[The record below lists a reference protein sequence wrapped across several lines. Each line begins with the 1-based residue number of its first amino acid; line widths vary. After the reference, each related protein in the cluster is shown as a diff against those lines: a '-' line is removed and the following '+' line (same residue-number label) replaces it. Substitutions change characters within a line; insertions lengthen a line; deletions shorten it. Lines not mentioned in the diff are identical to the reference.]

1 MSDRMIQPYDLVT
14 ALDLNS
20 LMLFFWFTLL
30 FDLPR
35 YIISAIAMACVPWH
49 SPPPKR
55 YSTSAI
61 VAGHNEAK
69 TVRQCVCSLEVDEII
84 VVDDGS
90 TDDMWLEVQ
99 RLKEEGIIANAIR
112 LPSRQSKPAAINTGL
127 ALCSGEI
134 VLIIDADT
142 VLAPGAVAAV
152 LGYFSD
158 PKVGGVNFNLQ
169 VRNECATLTTWFQA
183 IEYSIAVSAGK
194 RMADVLGILPN
205 VSGAA
210 GAFRRKALEQVGG
223 QDIEV
228 AEDAALSMKLR
239 DAGWQLRFAPDA
251 IARTIAP
258 ETMVSLLLQRLRWDS
273 SIITIWWRKHVRNLN
288 PFGQHFSFANMLTNL
303 DVLWFSAIL
312 PLVLP
317 VYVLWLY
324 NSVGD
329 VSITFLLTVFL
340 GLCALDIILCVVTC
354 VPLRFWPY
362 VPYYVIVQNLVM
374 KPLRIIALVLE
385 LTLQISRR
393 DNYIPAHQR
402 WKLS

>member
-1 MSDRMIQPYDLVT
+1 MIQPYDLLT
-14 ALDLNS
+14 ALDVHG
-20 LMLFFWFTLL
+20 LMLYFWFTLL

-35 YIISAIAMACVPWH
+35 YTMSAIAMACVPWQ
-49 SPPPKR
+49 SPPLKR

-69 TVRQCVCSLEVDEII
+69 TIRQCVRSLEVDEII

-90 TDDMWLEVQ
+90 TDDMWREVQ
-99 RLKEEGIIANAIR
+99 RLKQEGIITNAIC

-152 LGYFSD
+152 LGYFAD
-158 PKVGGVNFNLQ
+158 PKVGGVNFNLK
-169 VRNECATLTTWFQA
+169 VRNERATLTTQFQA

-194 RMADVLGILPN
+194 RMADALGILPN

-210 GAFRRKALEQVGG
+210 GAFRRTVLEQVGA

-239 DAGWQLRFAPDA
+239 DAGWWLRFAPDA
-251 IARTIAP
+251 IAYTNAP

-273 SIITIWWRKHVRNLN
+273 SIITIWWRKHARNLN
-288 PFGQHFSFANMLTNL
+288 PFGRHFSLANMLTNL

-324 NSVGD
+324 NSVGE

-340 GLCALDIILCVVTC
+340 GLCALDVILCIVTR

-374 KPLRIIALVLE
+374 KPMRIIALVLE

>member
-1 MSDRMIQPYDLVT
+1 MIQPYDLLT
-14 ALDLNS
+14 ALDLYS

-35 YIISAIAMACVPWH
+35 YILSAVAMACVPWR
-49 SPPPKR
+49 SPPAR
-55 YSTSAI
+55 RHSTSAV
-61 VAGHNEAK
+61 VAGHNESK
-69 TVRQCVCSLEVDEII
+69 TIRQCVQSLEVDEVI

-99 RLKEEGIIANAIR
+99 LLQKEGLVAKAIR
-112 LPSRQSKPAAINTGL
+112 LPSRQSKPAAVNAGL

-134 VLIIDADT
+134 VLIVDADT
-142 VLAPGAVAAV
+142 VLMPGAVAAA
-152 LGYFSD
+152 LGYFSN

-169 VRNECATLTTWFQA
+169 VRNEGATLTTRFQA

-194 RMADVLGILPN
+194 RMADALGILPN

-210 GAFRRKALEQVGG
+210 GAFRRTALQEVGG

-251 IARTIAP
+251 IACTIAP
-258 ETMVSLLLQRLRWDS
+258 ETMVALLLQRLRWDS
-273 SIITIWWRKHVRNLN
+273 SIITIWWRKHARNLN
-288 PFGQHFSFANMLTNL
+288 PFGQHFTFANMLTNL

-312 PLVLP
+312 PLALP
-317 VYVLWLY
+317 VYVVWLY
-324 NSVGD
+324 NSVGV
-329 VSITFLLTVFL
+329 VSITFLLTVLL
-340 GLCALDIILCVVTC
+340 GSCALDIILCVATC

-374 KPLRIIALVLE
+374 KPMRTIALVLE

-393 DNYIPAHQR
+393 DNYIPVHQR
-402 WKLS
+402 CKLS

>member
-1 MSDRMIQPYDLVT
+1 MIQPYDLVT
-14 ALDLNS
+14 ALDLNG

-35 YIISAIAMACVPWH
+35 YILSAIALAFVPWH

-61 VAGHNEAK
+61 MAGHNEAK

-99 RLKEEGIIANAIR
+99 RLQEEGLVAKAIR
-112 LPSRQSKPAAINTGL
+112 LPSRQSKPAAINAGL

-142 VLAPGAVAAV
+142 VLAPGAVAAA

-169 VRNECATLTTWFQA
+169 VRNEGATLTTRLQA
-183 IEYSIAVSAGK
+183 IEYSIAISVGK
-194 RMADVLGILPN
+194 RMADAFGILPN

-210 GAFRRKALEQVGG
+210 GAFRRSALEQVGG

-239 DAGWQLRFAPDA
+239 DAGWRLRFAPDA
-251 IARTIAP
+251 IASTVTP
-258 ETMVSLLLQRLRWDS
+258 ETMVALLLQRLRWDS
-273 SIITIWWRKHVRNLN
+273 SIITIWWRKHLRNLN
-288 PFGQHFSFANMLTNL
+288 PFGRHFSFTNMLTNL

-324 NSVGD
+324 NSVGT
-329 VSITFLLTVFL
+329 VSITFLLTVLL
-340 GLCALDIILCVVTC
+340 GSCVLDIVMCVVTC

-374 KPLRIIALVLE
+374 KPMRAIALVLE
-385 LTLQISRR
+385 LTLEISRR
-393 DNYIPAHQR
+393 DNFIPAHQR

>member
-1 MSDRMIQPYDLVT
+1 
-14 ALDLNS
+14 
-20 LMLFFWFTLL
+20 
-30 FDLPR
+30 
-35 YIISAIAMACVPWH
+35 
-49 SPPPKR
+49 
-55 YSTSAI
+55 
-61 VAGHNEAK
+61 
-69 TVRQCVCSLEVDEII
+69 
-84 VVDDGS
+84 
-90 TDDMWLEVQ
+90 
-99 RLKEEGIIANAIR
+99 
-112 LPSRQSKPAAINTGL
+112 
-127 ALCSGEI
+127 
-134 VLIIDADT
+134 
-142 VLAPGAVAAV
+142 LAPGAVAAV

-169 VRNECATLTTWFQA
+169 VRNERATLTTWFQA

-194 RMADVLGILPN
+194 RMADALGILPN

-210 GAFRRKALEQVGG
+210 GAFRRTALEQVEGL
-223 QDIEV
+223 DIEV

-239 DAGWQLRFAPDA
+239 DAGWKLRFAPDA
-251 IARTIAP
+251 IARTLAP

-273 SIITIWWRKHVRNLN
+273 SIITIWWRKHARNLN
-288 PFGQHFSFANMLTNL
+288 PFGRHFSFANMWTNL

-324 NSVGD
+324 NSVGN

-340 GLCALDIILCVVTC
+340 GLCALDVILCVVASI
-354 VPLRFWPY
+354 PLRFWPY

-374 KPLRIIALVLE
+374 KPMRIIAIVLE

>member
-1 MSDRMIQPYDLVT
+1 LRAV
-14 ALDLNS
+14 AV
-20 LMLFFWFTLL
+20 
-30 FDLPR
+30 
-35 YIISAIAMACVPWH
+35 AAA
-49 SPPPKR
+49 KR
-55 YSTSAI
+55 YRTSAI

-69 TVRQCVCSLEVDEII
+69 TIRQCVRSLEVDEII

-99 RLKEEGIIANAIR
+99 RLKEEGVIANAIH
-112 LPSRQSKPAAINTGL
+112 LHSRQSKPAAVNAGL

-158 PKVGGVNFNLQ
+158 PKVAGVNFNLE
-169 VRNECATLTTWFQA
+169 VGNERATLTTRFQA
-183 IEYSIAVSAGK
+183 IEYFIAVSAGK
-194 RMADVLGILPN
+194 RMADALGILPN

-210 GAFRRKALEQVGG
+210 GAFRRTALEQVGG

-228 AEDAALSMKLR
+228 AEDAALAMKLR

-251 IARTIAP
+251 IARTTAP

-273 SIITIWWRKHVRNLN
+273 SIITIWWRKHARNLN
-288 PFGQHFSFANMLTNL
+288 PFGRDFRPANVLTSL
-303 DVLWFSAIL
+303 DVLWFSAVL

-324 NSVGD
+324 NSVGE
-329 VSITFLLTVFL
+329 VSIAFLLTVFL
-340 GLCALDIILCVVTC
+340 GLCALDIILCVITC

-362 VPYYVIVQNLVM
+362 LPYYVVVQNLVM
-374 KPLRIIALVLE
+374 KPMRMVALVLE

>member
-1 MSDRMIQPYDLVT
+1 MIQPYDLLT
-14 ALDLNS
+14 ALDVHG
-20 LMLFFWFTLL
+20 LMLYFWFTLL

-35 YIISAIAMACVPWH
+35 YTMSAIAMACVPWQ
-49 SPPPKR
+49 SPPLKR

-69 TVRQCVCSLEVDEII
+69 TIRQCVRSLEVDEII

-90 TDDMWLEVQ
+90 TDDMWREVQ
-99 RLKEEGIIANAIR
+99 RLKQEGIITNAIC

-152 LGYFSD
+152 LGYFAD
-158 PKVGGVNFNLQ
+158 PKVGGVNFNLK
-169 VRNECATLTTWFQA
+169 VRNERATLTTQFQA

-194 RMADVLGILPN
+194 RMADSLGILPN

-210 GAFRRKALEQVGG
+210 GAFRRTVLEQVGG

-239 DAGWQLRFAPDA
+239 DAGWWLRFAPDA
-251 IARTIAP
+251 IAYTNAP

-273 SIITIWWRKHVRNLN
+273 SIITIWWRKHARNLN
-288 PFGQHFSFANMLTNL
+288 PFGRHFSLANMLTNL

-324 NSVGD
+324 NSVGE

-340 GLCALDIILCVVTC
+340 GLCALDVILCIVTR

-374 KPLRIIALVLE
+374 KPMRIIALVLE

>member
-1 MSDRMIQPYDLVT
+1 MIQPYDLVT
-14 ALDLNS
+14 ALDLPS

-30 FDLPR
+30 FDVPR
-35 YIISAIAMACVPWH
+35 YILSAIALACVPWH

-55 YSTSAI
+55 YSTSAV

-99 RLKEEGIIANAIR
+99 RLKEEGIITHAIR
-112 LPSRQSKPAAINTGL
+112 LPSRQSKPAAVNTGL
-127 ALCSGEI
+127 ALCTGEI

-152 LGYFSD
+152 LGYFSA

-169 VRNECATLTTWFQA
+169 VRNEGATLTTWFQA

-194 RMADVLGILPN
+194 RMADALGILPN

-210 GAFRRKALEQVGG
+210 GAFRRTALEQVGG

-228 AEDAALSMKLR
+228 AEDAALFMKLR

-258 ETMVSLLLQRLRWDS
+258 ETMVALLLQRLRWDS
-273 SIITIWWRKHVRNLN
+273 SIITIWWRKYARNLN
-288 PFGQHFSFANMLTNL
+288 PFEQHFSFANMWTNL

-317 VYVLWLY
+317 VYLLWLY

-329 VSITFLLTVFL
+329 AAITFLLTVFL
-340 GLCALDIILCVVTC
+340 GLCALDVILCVVTF

-393 DNYIPAHQR
+393 DNYIPRHQR

>member
-1 MSDRMIQPYDLVT
+1 MIQPYDLLT
-14 ALDLNS
+14 ALDPYS

-35 YIISAIAMACVPWH
+35 YVMSAVAMACVPWQ

-55 YSTSAI
+55 YRTSAI

-69 TVRQCVCSLEVDEII
+69 TIRQCVRSLEVDEII

-99 RLKEEGIIANAIR
+99 RLKEEGVIANAIH
-112 LPSRQSKPAAINTGL
+112 LHSRQSKPAAVNAGL

-158 PKVGGVNFNLQ
+158 PKVGGVNFNLE
-169 VRNECATLTTWFQA
+169 VGNERATLTTRFQA
-183 IEYSIAVSAGK
+183 IEYFIAVSAGK
-194 RMADVLGILPN
+194 RMADALGILPN

-210 GAFRRKALEQVGG
+210 GAFRRTALEQVGG

-228 AEDAALSMKLR
+228 AEDAALAMKLR

-251 IARTIAP
+251 IARTTAP

-273 SIITIWWRKHVRNLN
+273 SIITIWWRKHARNLN
-288 PFGQHFSFANMLTNL
+288 PFGRDFRPANVLTSL
-303 DVLWFSAIL
+303 DVLWFSAVL

-324 NSVGD
+324 NSVGE
-329 VSITFLLTVFL
+329 VSIAFLLTVFL
-340 GLCALDIILCVVTC
+340 GLCALDIILCVITC

-362 VPYYVIVQNLVM
+362 LPYYVVVQNLVM
-374 KPLRIIALVLE
+374 KPMRMVALVLE

>member
-1 MSDRMIQPYDLVT
+1 MIQPYDLLT
-14 ALDLNS
+14 ALDLYS

-35 YIISAIAMACVPWH
+35 YIMSAIAVACVPWQL
-49 SPPPKR
+49 PPPKR

-61 VAGHNEAK
+61 VAGHNEAN
-69 TVRQCVCSLEVDEII
+69 TVRQCVRSLEVDDEVI
-84 VVDDGS
+84 VIDDGS

-99 RLKEEGIIANAIR
+99 RLKEEGIITNAIR

-158 PKVGGVNFNLQ
+158 PKVGGVNFNLK
-169 VRNECATLTTWFQA
+169 VRNERATLTTRFQA

-194 RMADVLGILPN
+194 RIADALGILPN

-210 GAFRRKALEQVGG
+210 GAFRRTALEQVGG

-228 AEDAALSMKLR
+228 AEDAALAMKLR

-251 IARTIAP
+251 IACTNAP

-273 SIITIWWRKHVRNLN
+273 SIITIWWRKHARNLN

-329 VSITFLLTVFL
+329 VSITFLVTVFL

-374 KPLRIIALVLE
+374 KPMRMIALVLE

-402 WKLS
+402 WRLS

>member
-1 MSDRMIQPYDLVT
+1 MIQPYDLLT
-14 ALDLNS
+14 ALDPYS

-35 YIISAIAMACVPWH
+35 YLMSAVAMACVPWQ

-61 VAGHNEAK
+61 VAGYNEAK
-69 TVRQCVCSLEVDEII
+69 TIRQCVRSLEIDEII

-99 RLKEEGIIANAIR
+99 RLKEEGVIAHAVH
-112 LPSRQSKPAAINTGL
+112 LPSRQSKPAAVNAGL

-158 PKVGGVNFNLQ
+158 PKVGGVNFNLE
-169 VRNECATLTTWFQA
+169 VGNERATLTTRFQA
-183 IEYSIAVSAGK
+183 IEYFIAVSAGK
-194 RMADVLGILPN
+194 RMADALGILPN

-210 GAFRRKALEQVGG
+210 GAFRRTALEQVGG

-228 AEDAALSMKLR
+228 AEDAALAMKLR

-251 IARTIAP
+251 IARTTVP

-273 SIITIWWRKHVRNLN
+273 SIITIWWRKHARNLN
-288 PFGQHFSFANMLTNL
+288 PFGRHFRPANVFTNL

-317 VYVLWLY
+317 VYVVWLY
-324 NSVGD
+324 NSVGE
-329 VSITFLLTVFL
+329 VSIAFLLTVFL
-340 GLCALDIILCVVTC
+340 GLCALDIILCVITC
-354 VPLRFWPY
+354 VPLRFLPY
-362 VPYYVIVQNLVM
+362 LPYYVVVQNLVM
-374 KPLRIIALVLE
+374 KPMRMIALVLE

-393 DNYIPAHQR
+393 DNYIPVHQR

>member
-1 MSDRMIQPYDLVT
+1 MIQPYDLLT
-14 ALDLNS
+14 ALDPYS

-35 YIISAIAMACVPWH
+35 YVMSAVAMACVPWQ
-49 SPPPKR
+49 SPPLKR
-55 YSTSAI
+55 FSTSAI

-69 TVRQCVCSLEVDEII
+69 TIRQCVRSLEVDEII

-99 RLKEEGIIANAIR
+99 RLKEEGVIANAVH
-112 LPSRQSKPAAINTGL
+112 LPSRQSKPAAVNAGL

-142 VLAPGAVAAV
+142 VLAPGAVAAA

-158 PKVGGVNFNLQ
+158 PKVGGVNFNLE
-169 VRNECATLTTWFQA
+169 VGNERASLTTRFQA
-183 IEYSIAVSAGK
+183 IEYFLAVSAGK
-194 RMADVLGILPN
+194 RMADALGILPN

-210 GAFRRKALEQVGG
+210 GAFRRAALEQVGG

-228 AEDAALSMKLR
+228 AEDAALAMKLR

-251 IARTIAP
+251 IARTTVP

-273 SIITIWWRKHVRNLN
+273 SIITIWWRKHARNLN
-288 PFGQHFSFANMLTNL
+288 PFGLNFRPANVFTSL
-303 DVLWFSAIL
+303 DVLWFSAVL

-324 NSVGD
+324 NSVGE
-329 VSITFLLTVFL
+329 VSIAFLLTVFL
-340 GLCALDIILCVVTC
+340 GLCALDIILCVITC
-354 VPLRFWPY
+354 VPLRFLPY
-362 VPYYVIVQNLVM
+362 LPFYVVVQNLVM
-374 KPLRIIALVLE
+374 KPMRMVALVLE

>member
-1 MSDRMIQPYDLVT
+1 MIQPYDLVT
-14 ALDLNS
+14 ALDLQD

-35 YIISAIAMACVPWH
+35 YILSAIALACVPWH

-55 YSTSAI
+55 HSTSAV

-69 TVRQCVCSLEVDEII
+69 TIRQCVCSLEVDEII

-90 TDDMWLEVQ
+90 TDDMWLEVE
-99 RLKEEGIIANAIR
+99 RLKEEGLIAHAIR
-112 LPSRQSKPAAINTGL
+112 LPSRQSKPAAVNAGL

-142 VLAPGAVAAV
+142 VLVPGAVAAV

-158 PKVGGVNFNLQ
+158 SKVGGVNFNLQ
-169 VRNECATLTTWFQA
+169 VRNERATLTTWFQA

-194 RMADVLGILPN
+194 RMADALGILPN

-210 GAFRRKALEQVGG
+210 GAFRRTVLEQVGG

-239 DAGWQLRFAPDA
+239 DAGWRLRFAPDA
-251 IARTIAP
+251 IAYTNAP

-273 SIITIWWRKHVRNLN
+273 SIITIWWRKHARNLN
-288 PFGQHFSFANMLTNL
+288 PFGRDFSFANMWTNL
-303 DVLWFSAIL
+303 DLWFSAIL

-317 VYVLWLY
+317 VYLLWLD

-329 VSITFLLTVFL
+329 AAITFLLTVFL
-340 GLCALDIILCVVTC
+340 GLCALDVILCVVTF

-393 DNYIPAHQR
+393 DNYIPRHQR

>member
-1 MSDRMIQPYDLVT
+1 MIQPYDLLT
-14 ALDLNS
+14 ALDLHS

-35 YIISAIAMACVPWH
+35 YILSAIAMACVPWH

-55 YSTSAI
+55 CSTSAI
-61 VAGHNEAK
+61 VAGYNEAK
-69 TVRQCVCSLEVDEII
+69 TIRQCVRSLDVDEII

-99 RLKEEGIIANAIR
+99 RLKEEGIIANGIR
-112 LPSRQSKPAAINTGL
+112 LPSRQSKPAAVNTGL

-169 VRNECATLTTWFQA
+169 VHNERATLTTRFQA

-194 RMADVLGILPN
+194 RMADALGILPN

-210 GAFRRKALEQVGG
+210 GAFRRTALEQVGG

-239 DAGWQLRFAPDA
+239 DAGWRLRFAPDA
-251 IARTIAP
+251 IAYTNAP

-273 SIITIWWRKHVRNLN
+273 SIITIWWRKHARNLN

-340 GLCALDIILCVVTC
+340 GLCALDIILCVVTF

-374 KPLRIIALVLE
+374 KPMRMIALVLE
-385 LTLQISRR
+385 LTLKISHR
-393 DNYIPAHQR
+393 DSYIPAHQR

>member
-1 MSDRMIQPYDLVT
+1 M
-14 ALDLNS
+14 
-20 LMLFFWFTLL
+20 
-30 FDLPR
+30 
-35 YIISAIAMACVPWH
+35 
-49 SPPPKR
+49 
-55 YSTSAI
+55 
-61 VAGHNEAK
+61 
-69 TVRQCVCSLEVDEII
+69 
-84 VVDDGS
+84 
-90 TDDMWLEVQ
+90 
-99 RLKEEGIIANAIR
+99 
-112 LPSRQSKPAAINTGL
+112 PSRQSKPAAINAGL

-194 RMADVLGILPN
+194 RMADALGILPN

-210 GAFRRKALEQVGG
+210 GAFRRTALEQVGG

-239 DAGWQLRFAPDA
+239 DAGWKLRFARDA
-251 IARTIAP
+251 IAHTLAP

-273 SIITIWWRKHVRNLN
+273 SIITIWWRKHARNLN
-288 PFGQHFSFANMLTNL
+288 PFGQHFSFANMWTNL

-329 VSITFLLTVFL
+329 ASITFLLTVFL
-340 GLCALDIILCVVTC
+340 GLCALDIVLCVVTC
-354 VPLRFWPY
+354 IPLRFWPY

>member
-1 MSDRMIQPYDLVT
+1 MIQPYDLVT

-20 LMLFFWFTLL
+20 LMVFFWFTLL
-30 FDLPR
+30 FDVPR
-35 YIISAIAMACVPWH
+35 YILSAIAMAFVPWH
-49 SPPPKR
+49 SAPPKR
-55 YSTSAI
+55 YSTSAV

-99 RLKEEGIIANAIR
+99 RLKEENMIAHAIR
-112 LPSRQSKPAAINTGL
+112 LPSRQSKPAAINAGL

-142 VLAPGAVAAV
+142 VLAPGAIAAV

-158 PKVGGVNFNLQ
+158 PNVGGVNFNLQ

-194 RMADVLGILPN
+194 RMADALGILPN

-210 GAFRRKALEQVGG
+210 GAFRRTALEQVGG

-239 DAGWQLRFAPDA
+239 DAGWRLRFAPDA

-273 SIITIWWRKHVRNLN
+273 SIITIWWRKHVRNFN
-288 PFGQHFSFANMLTNL
+288 PFGQHFSFANMMTNL

-329 VSITFLLTVFL
+329 ASITF
-340 GLCALDIILCVVTC
+340 C
-354 VPLRFWPY
+354 
-362 VPYYVIVQNLVM
+362 
-374 KPLRIIALVLE
+374 
-385 LTLQISRR
+385 
-393 DNYIPAHQR
+393 
-402 WKLS
+402 

>member
-1 MSDRMIQPYDLVT
+1 MIQPYHLLT
-14 ALDLNS
+14 ALDPYS
-20 LMLFFWFTLL
+20 LMLLFWFTLL

-35 YIISAIAMACVPWH
+35 YLMSAFAMACVPWQ

-69 TVRQCVCSLEVDEII
+69 TIRQCVCSLEIDEII

-99 RLKEEGIIANAIR
+99 RLKEEGLIAHAVH
-112 LPSRQSKPAAINTGL
+112 LPSRQSKPAAVNAGL

-158 PKVGGVNFNLQ
+158 PKVGGVNFNLE
-169 VRNECATLTTWFQA
+169 VSNERATLTARFQA
-183 IEYSIAVSAGK
+183 IEYFIAVSAGK
-194 RMADVLGILPN
+194 RIADALGILPN

-210 GAFRRKALEQVGG
+210 GAFRRTALEQVGG

-228 AEDAALSMKLR
+228 AEDAALAMKLR

-251 IARTIAP
+251 IARTTVP

-273 SIITIWWRKHVRNLN
+273 SIITIWWRKHARNLN
-288 PFGQHFSFANMLTNL
+288 PFGRHFRPANVFTNL

-317 VYVLWLY
+317 VYVVWLY
-324 NSVGD
+324 NSVGE
-329 VSITFLLTVFL
+329 VSIAFLLTVFL
-340 GLCALDIILCVVTC
+340 GLCALDIILCVITC
-354 VPLRFWPY
+354 IPFRFLPY
-362 VPYYVIVQNLVM
+362 LPYYVVVQNLVM
-374 KPLRIIALVLE
+374 KPMRMIALVLE

>member
-1 MSDRMIQPYDLVT
+1 MIQPYDLVT
-14 ALDLNS
+14 ALDLQD
-20 LMLFFWFTLL
+20 LMVFFWFTLL

-35 YIISAIAMACVPWH
+35 YILSAIALACVPWH

-55 YSTSAI
+55 YSTSAV

-69 TVRQCVCSLEVDEII
+69 TIRQCVCSLEVDEII

-90 TDDMWLEVQ
+90 TDDMWLEVE
-99 RLKEEGIIANAIR
+99 RLKEEGLIAHAIR
-112 LPSRQSKPAAINTGL
+112 LPSRQSKPAAVNTGL

-158 PKVGGVNFNLQ
+158 SKVGGVNFNLQ
-169 VRNECATLTTWFQA
+169 VRNEGATLTTWFQA
-183 IEYSIAVSAGK
+183 IEYAIAVSAGK
-194 RMADVLGILPN
+194 RMADALGILPN

-210 GAFRRKALEQVGG
+210 GAFRRIALEQVGG

-239 DAGWQLRFAPDA
+239 DAGWKLRFAPDA
-251 IARTIAP
+251 IARTLAP

-273 SIITIWWRKHVRNLN
+273 SIITIWWRKHARNLN
-288 PFGQHFSFANMLTNL
+288 PFGRDFSFANMWTNL

-317 VYVLWLY
+317 VYLLWLY

-329 VSITFLLTVFL
+329 AAITFLLAVFL
-340 GLCALDIILCVVTC
+340 GLCALDVILCVVAR

-393 DNYIPAHQR
+393 DNYIPRHQR